1 MDWTVKFTDLAIVF
15 ATFTGPIAAVRIQK
29 FLDRRGEQERS
40 QIEIYRTLMASRA
53 NPNSPQYV
61 NVLNSVPLE
70 FRKFRPVMDAWTDLL
85 LHLNSNGDANP
96 EAWGRTRTDRF
107 VTLLKALGTALRYDF
122 RDAELTDH
130 AYFPTWQLNLSN
142 DQEVLRKGLVDL
154 MKGEKSLPMKVTGIA
169 INPEV
174 QQNQFALQG
183 LLIEW
188 LEGKRTPNVSTEP
201 GKAPE
206 AR

>member
-1 MDWTVKFTDLAIVF
+1 MDLSVKVTDLAIVF
-15 ATFTGPIAAVRIQK
+15 ATLVGPILAVRIQK
-29 FLDRRGEQERS
+29 MMDRRGEQERR
-40 QIEIYRTLMASRA
+40 QVEVYRALMASRA

-61 NVLNSVPLE
+61 NALNAVPLE
-70 FRKFRPVMDAWTDLL
+70 FHKVRPVMDAWTDLL

-96 EAWGRTRTDRF
+96 EAWARTRVDRF
-107 VTLLKALGTALRYDF
+107 VNLLKALGVALRYDF

-142 DQEVLRKGLVDL
+142 DQEILRKGLVDL
-154 MKGEKSLPMKVTGIA
+154 MKGDKSLPMKVTEIA
-169 INPEV
+169 LNPDALK
-174 QQNQFALQG
+174 NQLMLQG

-201 GKAPE
+201 GKAPG
-206 AR
+206 AQ